1 MTDVFADERGHMMPE
16 PDLTELVDFAR
27 RNSPYYRDLYAGVA
41 ADGPIRAED
50 LPIVDHIGFWK
61 ANTVQDNRVLTAGHN
76 DGVVFKTGG
85 TTNSPKLT
93 VYTRAELHAMA
104 RLQGDGYAA
113 AGLRTGDRVAN
124 LFYAGEL
131 YASFLFNVLCLQE
144 TCVPVVHL
152 PIAGSPSPEVMADL
166 IIEQEATVLL
176 ATPTTAG
183 QVASRLTARG
193 DAAPAVHLFLF
204 GGEAFY
210 EDQRRLITEAFPNA
224 VVRSLGYASVDAGV
238 LAAPVQDEPDA
249 RVHRVHRLHKL
260 VEIVDDETGDPIREP
275 GRPGRLLA
283 TDLVRRLMPLIRY
296 PVGDRAAWVDYDDRR
311 FRLLGR
317 ADDGARVGPVTVYL
331 EDLRVVIEELAG
343 DQPIAGFQVVQRR
356 RDSKDELVLRIGGQV
371 DDPQPLAEAIS
382 ARFDELR
389 PMFGEH
395 VRAGLINPLVV
406 EFVPADMIKVNPRSG
421 KIVRLLDERVAP

>member
-1 MTDVFADERGHMMPE
+1 MKGHTVE
-16 PDLTELVDFAR
+16 PDLAELVDFAR
-27 RNSPYYRDLYAGVA
+27 RNAPYYRELYAGVPTE
-41 ADGPIRAED
+41 GPIHAED
-50 LPIVDHIGFWK
+50 LPVIDHTGFWK
-61 ANTVQDNRVLTAGHN
+61 ANTVRDSQVLTARHD

-85 TTNSPKLT
+85 TTSSPKLT
-93 VYTRAELHAMA
+93 VYTRAELQAMA

-144 TCVPVVHL
+144 TSVPVVHL

-166 IIEQEATVLL
+166 ITEHGATVLL
-176 ATPTTAG
+176 ATPTTVS
-183 QVASRLTARG
+183 QVAARLTARG
-193 DAAPAVHLFLF
+193 SSLPSVHLFLF

-210 EDQRRLITEAFPNA
+210 EDQRRLVAKAFPNA
-224 VVRSLGYASVDAGV
+224 RVCSLGYASVDAGV
-238 LAAPVQDEPDA
+238 LAAPVQGEPDA
-249 RVHRVHRLHKL
+249 RVHRVHALQKL
-260 VEIVDDETGDPIREP
+260 VEIVDDETGEPIREA

-296 PVGDRAAWVDYDDRR
+296 PVGDRAAWVDYADRR

-317 ADDGARVGPVTVYL
+317 ADDGARVGPVTIYL
-331 EDLRVVIEELAG
+331 EDVRVVIEELAG
-343 DQPIAGFQVVQRR
+343 DQPVAGFQAVQRR
-356 RDSKDELVLRIGGQV
+356 RDAKDELVLRIGGEV
-371 DDPQPLAEAIS
+371 SEPERLAEAIS
-382 ARFDELR
+382 TRFDELR

-406 EFVPADMIKVNPRSG
+406 EFVPAGLIKVNPRSG
-421 KIVRLLDERVAP
+421 KIIRLVDERNDT